1 MSTTDFTRHK
11 RRGRIEA
18 PRSSSD
24 RPMANGREQS
34 TGTMS
39 TTSSGADGR
48 RRSAG
53 ELAADSSRI
62 PVPRRSAS
70 LRLRGEGEGGAPSS
84 RPSWQRRPLAVR
96 RSLSLGSCLARS
108 TPESHPAT
116 PTPSPEDPRH
126 LLLSIDEDDD
136 DLDSLRSFG
145 SACSAMSCDHA
156 YFARNGTTFS
166 GRRMKYVVHCSSH
179 AGGAE
184 EYLTP
189 TQRANRQIRKLKV
202 LLKQAHKD
210 LEKKDQDIFQ
220 LTKEVVELRLFKAS
234 LAVTTDGMS
243 PATLA
248 KTAQDEHLPD
258 SQNDSNSLP
267 NQLPGGFLDD
277 SSRQEL
283 KVHTPDSE
291 HTEKSSA
298 SDVPSSLEDSGH
310 FEDLA
315 SSAASYKES
324 LRVPRSAGFSSDLLT
339 PDGVNQSEERARLVN
354 LYEKGMEKMQMNH
367 MLQYQETVEKHNE
380 KVEKLLQK
388 LSDGATSYSELRKEH
403 DRAQERIWELE
414 REAETMKATIK
425 EQEERH
431 KSMYLRMYMKGQEAA
446 RFEHADQVLEFAHQ
460 APSRV
465 SVPELLQQLEN
476 TKSELENMK
485 DQDGRQSDKHLPSLL
500 SAKEAVSL
508 WLLGTRKAM
517 YRRIVESRASKG
529 DIDPEITLQFLK
541 SAVYYFLT
549 DRENHLGHLNAIES
563 ILGYTDSEKLNIDK
577 MYKAFIR
584 K

>member
-485 DQDGRQSDKHLPSLL
+485 
-500 SAKEAVSL
+500 
-508 WLLGTRKAM
+508 AM